1 MDRRTALWISGVA
14 MVALFAALAII
25 DQRMSDTGGPGIVG
39 FELAGSE
46 HRAHEILADWG
57 DKGHD
62 AARLSLWLDYP
73 YIVAYA
79 AFWTLAVAATRDLA
93 QRRSWRRLAALGATV
108 VAFPIVAGILDALE
122 NVGLLM
128 ALGRHGGTLA
138 PLAAT
143 IFASGKFLLS
153 FSALAYVL
161 AGLGL
166 RAYRRLAP
174 TTPRR

>member
-1 MDRRTALWISGVA
+1 MSRRTALWITGAA
-14 MVALFAALAII
+14 MVALFVVLAIL
-25 DQRMSDTGGPGIVG
+25 DQRMSDTGGPGIIG

-79 AFWTLAVAATRDLA
+79 TFWTLAVAATRDLA
-93 QRRSWRRLAALGATV
+93 SRRSWSRMAAFGATI
-108 VAFPIVAGILDALE
+108 VAFPVCAGILDSLE
-122 NVGLLM
+122 NVGLLL
-128 ALGRHGGTLA
+128 ALGRHGGALA

-161 AGLGL
+161 AGLVL
-166 RAYRRLAP
+166 RLFRREAGKIEA
-174 TTPRR
+174 